1 MHIFKQLAW
10 MFFFMLNSSI
20 LFAITVHSNF
30 TNEYLNEFTLNMQDD
45 ELESVKELLKNGNI
59 KDALEKLYVFIEVA
73 EKKND
78 SVLMIKAKIL
88 LAEILRDNGDYQ
100 KSNEIFEDIIPLI
113 KLDFEKLQYVFFKR
127 GGNFQLDN
135 NIDSAKV
142 NYEKAILIGEKVQG
156 NDNLR
161 AKMHAN
167 LSGIYYL
174 NEDYDNA
181 IIHSKIAANY
191 QKTLGNKEI
200 EAGILNNLGGIY
212 YMKGEFNEAL
222 NTFQEALDLVD
233 YGQSD
238 LQKQTRST
246 SFINMAY
253 VYSDLG
259 NHKKAFELQDS
270 YFSLNDSLQQ
280 DLKYKEI
287 TEIESKYD
295 LATKEKEAL
304 IEKAKRQKAE
314 LLTYGLGVAIFIL
327 LVGIYVLYKLVKLN
341 KQNHALEIAQE
352 QLINKSKLGKV
363 KSELQSKILVA
374 TMDGRIEER
383 KTISDIL
390 HGNVSALLSAAN
402 LHLYAGGM
410 QFNGNVPIE
419 FEKTQNIISEASIQV
434 RELSHNLISAILLKH
449 GLSMAVE
456 DVCEKSS
463 NENIQ
468 INCES
473 KNMDRFNNNF
483 EIKLFNIIQE
493 LIINMLKHSNAE
505 NGTVKLEQLN
515 GRLQVLVF
523 DNGIGFDVE
532 HENAD
537 AGIGLSQIK
546 ARVEAL
552 KGLLNIE
559 SSEKGTRTYISTP
572 IVY

>member
-1 MHIFKQLAW
+1 MHISKQFAW
-10 MFFFMLNSSI
+10 MFFFMLYTSI
-20 LFAITVHSNF
+20 LFSTTVHSNF
-30 TNEYLNEFTLNMQDD
+30 TTDYLENFTFNIQDD
-45 ELESVKELLKNGNI
+45 ELQSVKELLKNGNI
-59 KDALEKLYVFIEVA
+59 KDALEKLYLFIEAV
-73 EKKND
+73 EIKND
-78 SVLMIKAKIL
+78 SLLIVESKIL

-113 KLDFEKLQYVFFKR
+113 KLDFKKSQYVFFKR

-142 NYEKAILIGEKVQG
+142 NYEKALFFAEKVQG
-156 NDNLR
+156 NDDLR

-174 NEDYDNA
+174 KEDYDNA
-181 IIHSKIAANY
+181 IEHSKIAANY
-191 QKTLGNKEI
+191 QKTLGNIEI

-222 NTFQEALDLVD
+222 NVFQEALDLVD

-238 LQKQTRST
+238 LQKKTRST
-246 SFINMAY
+246 SFINLAY
-253 VYSDLG
+253 AYSELG
-259 NHKKAFELQDS
+259 NYKKAFELQDR
-270 YFSLNDSLQQ
+270 YFSLNDSIQQ
-280 DLKYKEI
+280 ELKYKEI

-295 LATKEKEAL
+295 LAKKEKEAV

-327 LVGIYVLYKLVKLN
+327 LLGIYALYKLVKLN
-341 KQNHALEIAQE
+341 KQNHTLEITQE
-352 QLINKSKLGKV
+352 QLINKSKLEKV
-363 KSELQSKILVA
+363 KSESQSKILVA

-383 KTISDIL
+383 KKISDIL

-419 FEKTQNIISEASIQV
+419 IEKTQNIIAEASIQV
-434 RELSHNLISAILLKH
+434 RELSHNLVSAILLKQ
-449 GLSMAVE
+449 GLSLAIE
-456 DVCEKSS
+456 DICKKSS
-463 NENIQ
+463 NETIK

-493 LIINMLKHSNAE
+493 LINNMLKHSNAKK
-505 NGTVKLEQLN
+505 GTVKLEQLN
-515 GRLQVLVF
+515 GRLQVLVV
-523 DNGIGFDVE
+523 DNGIGFDVDY
-532 HENAD
+532 ENAD

-546 ARVEAL
+546 ARVGAL
-552 KGLLNIE
+552 EGLLSIDT
-559 SSEKGTRTYISTP
+559 SEKGTRTYISTP

>member
-1 MHIFKQLAW
+1 
-10 MFFFMLNSSI
+10 MLKSSI
-20 LFAITVHSNF
+20 LFSSTCHSNF
-30 TNEYLNEFTLNMQDD
+30 SNEDLNNFTIIIQDD
-45 ELESVKELLKNGNI
+45 ELQSVKELLESGNV
-59 KDALEKLYVFIEVA
+59 KDALEKLYVFIEVV

-78 SVLMIKAKIL
+78 SVLIIKAKIL
-88 LAEILRDNGDYQ
+88 LADILRDNGDYQ
-100 KSNEIFEDIIPLI
+100 KSNEIFDEVIPLV
-113 KLDFEKLQYVFFKR
+113 KFDFEKSQYVYFKR

-135 NIDSAKV
+135 KIDSAKV
-142 NYEKAILIGEKVQG
+142 NYEKAISFAEKAQG
-156 NDNLR
+156 NDDLR

-174 NEDYDNA
+174 QEDYDNA
-181 IIHSKIAANY
+181 IVHSKIAANY
-191 QKTLGNKEI
+191 QEILGNKEI

-222 NTFQEALDLVD
+222 NVFQKALDLVD
-233 YGQSD
+233 YGQSE
-238 LQKQTRST
+238 LQKKTRST

-253 VYSDLG
+253 AYSELG
-259 NHKKAFELQDS
+259 NYKKAFELQDN

-280 DLKYKEI
+280 ELKYKEI
-287 TEIESKYD
+287 AEIESKYD
-295 LATKEKEAL
+295 LATQEKEAL

-327 LVGIYVLYKLVKLN
+327 LIGIYVLYKLVKLN
-341 KQNHALEIAQE
+341 KQNHTLEITQQ
-352 QLINKSKLGKV
+352 QLINKSKLEKV
-363 KSELQSKILVA
+363 KSESQSKILVA

-390 HGNVSALLSAAN
+390 HGNVSALLSAAK

-419 FEKTQNIISEASIQV
+419 IEKTQNIISEASIQV
-434 RELSHNLISAILLKH
+434 RELSHNLISAILLKQ
-449 GLSMAVE
+449 GLGLAIE

-463 NENIQ
+463 NETIQ

-493 LIINMLKHSNAE
+493 LISNMLKHSKAE

-532 HENAD
+532 HENPD

-552 KGLLNIE
+552 KGVLNIE

>member
-1 MHIFKQLAW
+1 MHISKQFAW
-10 MFFFMLNSSI
+10 MFFFMLYTSI
-20 LFAITVHSNF
+20 LFSTTVHSNF
-30 TNEYLNEFTLNMQDD
+30 TTDYLENFTFNIQDD
-45 ELESVKELLKNGNI
+45 ELQSVKELLKNGNI
-59 KDALEKLYVFIEVA
+59 KDALEKLYLFIEAV
-73 EKKND
+73 EIKND
-78 SVLMIKAKIL
+78 SLLIVESKIL

-113 KLDFEKLQYVFFKR
+113 KLDFEKSQYVFFKR

-142 NYEKAILIGEKVQG
+142 NYEKALFFAEKVQG
-156 NDNLR
+156 NDDLR

-174 NEDYDNA
+174 KEDYDNA
-181 IIHSKIAANY
+181 IEHSKIAANY
-191 QKTLGNKEI
+191 QKTLGNIEI

-222 NTFQEALDLVD
+222 NVFQEALDLVD

-238 LQKQTRST
+238 LQKKTRST

-253 VYSDLG
+253 AYSELG
-259 NHKKAFELQDS
+259 NYKKAFELQDR
-270 YFSLNDSLQQ
+270 YFSLNDSIQQ
-280 DLKYKEI
+280 ALKYKEI

-295 LATKEKEAL
+295 LAKKEKEAV

-327 LVGIYVLYKLVKLN
+327 LIGIYALYKLVKLN
-341 KQNHALEIAQE
+341 KQNHTLEITQE
-352 QLINKSKLGKV
+352 QLINKSKLEKV
-363 KSELQSKILVA
+363 KSESQSKILVA

-383 KTISDIL
+383 KKISDIL

-419 FEKTQNIISEASIQV
+419 IEKTQNIIAEASIQV
-434 RELSHNLISAILLKH
+434 RELSHNLVSAILLKQ
-449 GLSMAVE
+449 GLSLAIE
-456 DVCEKSS
+456 DICKKSS
-463 NENIQ
+463 NETIK

-493 LIINMLKHSNAE
+493 LINNMLKHSNAKK
-505 NGTVKLEQLN
+505 GTVKLEQLN
-515 GRLQVLVF
+515 GRLQVLVV
-523 DNGIGFDVE
+523 DNGIGFDVDY
-532 HENAD
+532 ENAD

-546 ARVEAL
+546 ARVGAL
-552 KGLLNIE
+552 KGLLSIDT
-559 SSEKGTRTYISTP
+559 SEKGTRTYISTP

>member
-1 MHIFKQLAW
+1 MHISKQFAW
-10 MFFFMLNSSI
+10 MFFFMLYTSI
-20 LFAITVHSNF
+20 LFSTTVHSNF
-30 TNEYLNEFTLNMQDD
+30 TTDYLENFTFNIQDD
-45 ELESVKELLKNGNI
+45 ELQSVKELLKNGNI
-59 KDALEKLYVFIEVA
+59 KDALEKLYLFIEAV
-73 EKKND
+73 EIKND
-78 SVLMIKAKIL
+78 SLLIVESKIL

-113 KLDFEKLQYVFFKR
+113 KLDFEKSQYVFFKR

-142 NYEKAILIGEKVQG
+142 NYEKALFFAEKVQG
-156 NDNLR
+156 NDDLR

-174 NEDYDNA
+174 KEDYDNA
-181 IIHSKIAANY
+181 IEHSKIAANY
-191 QKTLGNKEI
+191 QKTLGNIEI

-222 NTFQEALDLVD
+222 NVFQEALDLVG
-233 YGQSD
+233 YSQSD
-238 LQKQTRST
+238 LQKKTRST
-246 SFINMAY
+246 SFINLAY
-253 VYSDLG
+253 AYSELG
-259 NHKKAFELQDS
+259 NYKKAFELQDR
-270 YFSLNDSLQQ
+270 YFSLNDSIQQ
-280 DLKYKEI
+280 ELKYKEI

-295 LATKEKEAL
+295 LAKKEKEAV

-327 LVGIYVLYKLVKLN
+327 LLGIYALYKLVELN
-341 KQNHALEIAQE
+341 KQNHTLEITQE
-352 QLINKSKLGKV
+352 QLINKSKLEKV
-363 KSELQSKILVA
+363 KSESQSKILVA

-383 KTISDIL
+383 KKISDIL

-419 FEKTQNIISEASIQV
+419 IEKTQNIIAEASIQV
-434 RELSHNLISAILLKH
+434 RELSHNLVSAILLKQ
-449 GLSMAVE
+449 GLSLAIE
-456 DVCEKSS
+456 DICEKSS
-463 NENIQ
+463 NETIK

-493 LIINMLKHSNAE
+493 LINNMLKHSNAKK
-505 NGTVKLEQLN
+505 GTVKLEQLN
-515 GRLQVLVF
+515 GRLQVLVV
-523 DNGIGFDVE
+523 DNGIGFDVDY
-532 HENAD
+532 ENAD

-546 ARVEAL
+546 ARVGAL
-552 KGLLNIE
+552 KGLLSIDT
-559 SSEKGTRTYISTP
+559 SEKGTRTYISTP

>member
-1 MHIFKQLAW
+1 MHFFKQFAW

-20 LFAITVHSNF
+20 LFSTTVYSNLA
-30 TNEYLNEFTLNMQDD
+30 NEVLDDFTLNIQDD
-45 ELESVKELLKNGNI
+45 ELQSVRELLESGNVEE
-59 KDALEKLYVFIEVA
+59 ALEKLHLFIETEV
-73 EKKND
+73 KKND
-78 SVLMIKAKIL
+78 SVLIIRAKIL

-100 KSNEIFEDIIPLI
+100 KSNIIFDEIIPLI
-113 KLDFEKLQYVFFKR
+113 KYDFQKSQYIFFKR

-142 NYEKAILIGEKVQG
+142 NYEKALFFAEKVQG
-156 NDNLR
+156 NDDLK
-161 AKMHAN
+161 AKIQAN

-174 NEDYDNA
+174 KQDYDKA
-181 IIHSKIAANY
+181 IEHSKIATNY
-191 QKTLGNKEI
+191 QKTLGNIEI

-222 NTFQEALDLVD
+222 NVFQEALNLVN

-253 VYSDLG
+253 VYGELG
-259 NHKKAFELQDS
+259 NYKKAFEFQDR
-270 YFSLNDSLQQ
+270 YFSLNDSIQQ

-295 LATKEKEAL
+295 LAKKEKEAV

-314 LLTYGLGVAIFIL
+314 LLSYGLGVAIFIL
-327 LVGIYVLYKLVKLN
+327 LIGIYVLYKLVKLN
-341 KQNHALEIAQE
+341 KQNHMLEITQE
-352 QLINKSKLGKV
+352 QLINKSKFEKV
-363 KSELQSKILVA
+363 KSESQSKILVA

-383 KTISDIL
+383 KKIADIL

-419 FEKTQNIISEASIQV
+419 IEKTQNIIAEASIQV
-434 RELSHNLISAILLKH
+434 RELSHNLVSAILLKQ
-449 GLSMAVE
+449 GLSLAIE
-456 DVCEKSS
+456 DICKKSS
-463 NENIQ
+463 NETIK

-473 KNMDRFNNNF
+473 KSMDRFNNNF

-493 LIINMLKHSNAE
+493 LINNMLKHSNAE
-505 NGTVKLEQLN
+505 KGTVKLEQLN
-515 GRLQVLVF
+515 GRLQVLVV
-523 DNGIGFDVE
+523 DNGIGFDVDY
-532 HENAD
+532 ENAD

-546 ARVEAL
+546 ARVGAL
-552 KGLLNIE
+552 EGLLSID

>member
-1 MHIFKQLAW
+1 MHISKQFAW
-10 MFFFMLNSSI
+10 MFFFMLYTSI
-20 LFAITVHSNF
+20 LFSTTVHSNF
-30 TNEYLNEFTLNMQDD
+30 TTDYLENFTFNIQDD
-45 ELESVKELLKNGNI
+45 ELQSVKELLENGNI
-59 KDALEKLYVFIEVA
+59 KDALEKLYLFIEAV
-73 EKKND
+73 EIKND
-78 SVLMIKAKIL
+78 SLLIVESKIL

-113 KLDFEKLQYVFFKR
+113 KLDFKKSQYVFFKR

-142 NYEKAILIGEKVQG
+142 NYEKALFFAEKVQG
-156 NDNLR
+156 NDDLR

-174 NEDYDNA
+174 KEDYDNA
-181 IIHSKIAANY
+181 IEHSKIAANY
-191 QKTLGNKEI
+191 QKTLGNIEI

-222 NTFQEALDLVD
+222 NVFQEALDLVD

-238 LQKQTRST
+238 LQKKTRST

-253 VYSDLG
+253 AYSELG
-259 NHKKAFELQDS
+259 NYKKAFELQDR
-270 YFSLNDSLQQ
+270 YFSLNDSIQQ
-280 DLKYKEI
+280 ALKYKEI

-295 LATKEKEAL
+295 LAKKEKEAV

-327 LVGIYVLYKLVKLN
+327 LIGIYALYKLVKLN
-341 KQNHALEIAQE
+341 KQNHTLEITQE
-352 QLINKSKLGKV
+352 QLINKSKLEKV
-363 KSELQSKILVA
+363 KSESQSKILVA

-383 KTISDIL
+383 KKISDIL

-419 FEKTQNIISEASIQV
+419 IEKTQNIIAEASIQV
-434 RELSHNLISAILLKH
+434 RELSHNLVSAILLKQ
-449 GLSMAVE
+449 GLSLAIE
-456 DVCEKSS
+456 DICKKSS
-463 NENIQ
+463 NETIK

-493 LIINMLKHSNAE
+493 LINNMLKHSNAKK
-505 NGTVKLEQLN
+505 GTVKLEQLN
-515 GRLQVLVF
+515 GRLQVLVV
-523 DNGIGFDVE
+523 DNGIGFDVDY
-532 HENAD
+532 ENAD

-546 ARVEAL
+546 ARVGAL
-552 KGLLNIE
+552 KGLLSIDT
-559 SSEKGTRTYISTP
+559 SEKGTRTYISTP

>member
-1 MHIFKQLAW
+1 
-10 MFFFMLNSSI
+10 MLKSSI
-20 LFAITVHSNF
+20 LFSSTCHSNF
-30 TNEYLNEFTLNMQDD
+30 SNEDLNNFTINIQDD
-45 ELESVKELLKNGNI
+45 ELQSVKELLESGNV
-59 KDALEKLYVFIEVA
+59 KDALEKLYVFIEVV

-78 SVLMIKAKIL
+78 SVLIIKAKIL
-88 LAEILRDNGDYQ
+88 LADILRDNGDYQ
-100 KSNEIFEDIIPLI
+100 KSNEIFDEVIPLV
-113 KLDFEKLQYVFFKR
+113 KFDFEKSQYVYFKR

-135 NIDSAKV
+135 KIDSAKV
-142 NYEKAILIGEKVQG
+142 NYEKAISFAEKAQG
-156 NDNLR
+156 NDDLR

-174 NEDYDNA
+174 QEDYDNA
-181 IIHSKIAANY
+181 IVHSKIAANY
-191 QKTLGNKEI
+191 QEILGNKEI

-222 NTFQEALDLVD
+222 NVFQKALDLVD
-233 YGQSD
+233 YGQSE
-238 LQKQTRST
+238 LQKKTRST

-253 VYSDLG
+253 AYSELG
-259 NHKKAFELQDS
+259 NYKKAFELQDN

-280 DLKYKEI
+280 ELKYKEI
-287 TEIESKYD
+287 AEIESKYD
-295 LATKEKEAL
+295 LATQEKEAL

-327 LVGIYVLYKLVKLN
+327 LIGIYVLYKLVKLN
-341 KQNHALEIAQE
+341 KQNHTLEITQQ
-352 QLINKSKLGKV
+352 QLINKSKLEKV
-363 KSELQSKILVA
+363 KSESQSKILVA

-390 HGNVSALLSAAN
+390 HGNVSALLSAAK

-419 FEKTQNIISEASIQV
+419 IEKTQNIISEASIQV
-434 RELSHNLISAILLKH
+434 RELSHNLISAILLKQ
-449 GLSMAVE
+449 GLGLAIE

-463 NENIQ
+463 NETIQ

-493 LIINMLKHSNAE
+493 LISNMLKHSKAE

-532 HENAD
+532 HENPD

-552 KGLLNIE
+552 KGVLNIE

>member
-1 MHIFKQLAW
+1 MHISKQFAW
-10 MFFFMLNSSI
+10 MFFFMLYTSI
-20 LFAITVHSNF
+20 LFSTTVHSNF
-30 TNEYLNEFTLNMQDD
+30 TTDYLENFTFNIQDD
-45 ELESVKELLKNGNI
+45 ELQSVKELLKNGNI
-59 KDALEKLYVFIEVA
+59 KDALEKLYLFIEAV
-73 EKKND
+73 EIKND
-78 SVLMIKAKIL
+78 SLLIVESKIL

-113 KLDFEKLQYVFFKR
+113 KLDFKKSQYVFFKR
-127 GGNFQLDN
+127 GGNFQLEN
-135 NIDSAKV
+135 NIDSAKA
-142 NYEKAILIGEKVQG
+142 NYEKALFFAQKVQG
-156 NDNLR
+156 NDDLR

-174 NEDYDNA
+174 KEDYDNA
-181 IIHSKIAANY
+181 IEHSKIAANY
-191 QKTLGNKEI
+191 QKTLGNIEI

-222 NTFQEALDLVD
+222 NVFQEALDLVD

-238 LQKQTRST
+238 LQKKTRST

-253 VYSDLG
+253 AYSELG
-259 NHKKAFELQDS
+259 NYKKAFELQDR
-270 YFSLNDSLQQ
+270 YFSLNDSIQQ
-280 DLKYKEI
+280 ELKYKEI

-295 LATKEKEAL
+295 LATKEKEAV
-304 IEKAKRQKAE
+304 IEKSKRQKAE

-327 LVGIYVLYKLVKLN
+327 LIGIYALYNLVKLN
-341 KQNHALEIAQE
+341 KQNHTLEITQE
-352 QLINKSKLGKV
+352 QLINKSKLEKV
-363 KSELQSKILVA
+363 KSESQSKILVA

-383 KTISDIL
+383 KKISDIL

-419 FEKTQNIISEASIQV
+419 IEKTQNIIAEASIQV
-434 RELSHNLISAILLKH
+434 RELSHNLVSAILLKQ
-449 GLSMAVE
+449 GLSLAIE
-456 DVCEKSS
+456 DICKKSS
-463 NENIQ
+463 NKTIK

-493 LIINMLKHSNAE
+493 LINNMLKHSNAE
-505 NGTVKLEQLN
+505 IGTVKLEQLN
-515 GRLQVLVF
+515 GRLQVLVV
-523 DNGIGFDVE
+523 DNGIGFDVDY
-532 HENAD
+532 ENAD

-546 ARVEAL
+546 ARVGAL
-552 KGLLNIE
+552 KGLLSIDT
-559 SSEKGTRTYISTP
+559 SEKGTRTYISTP

>member
-1 MHIFKQLAW
+1 MHISKQFAW
-10 MFFFMLNSSI
+10 MFFFMLYTSI
-20 LFAITVHSNF
+20 LFSTTVHSNF
-30 TNEYLNEFTLNMQDD
+30 TTDYLENFTFNIQDD
-45 ELESVKELLKNGNI
+45 ELQSVKELLENGNI
-59 KDALEKLYVFIEVA
+59 KDALEKLYLFIEAV
-73 EKKND
+73 EIKND
-78 SVLMIKAKIL
+78 SLLIVESKIL

-113 KLDFEKLQYVFFKR
+113 KLDFKKSQYVFFKR

-142 NYEKAILIGEKVQG
+142 NYEKALFFAEKVQG
-156 NDNLR
+156 NDDLR

-174 NEDYDNA
+174 KEDYDNA
-181 IIHSKIAANY
+181 IEHSKIAANY
-191 QKTLGNKEI
+191 QKTLGNIEI

-222 NTFQEALDLVD
+222 NVFQEALDLVD

-238 LQKQTRST
+238 LQKKTRST

-253 VYSDLG
+253 AYSELG
-259 NHKKAFELQDS
+259 NYKKAFELQDR
-270 YFSLNDSLQQ
+270 YFSLNDSIQQ
-280 DLKYKEI
+280 ALKYKEI

-295 LATKEKEAL
+295 LAKKEKEAV

-327 LVGIYVLYKLVKLN
+327 LLGIYALYKLVELN
-341 KQNHALEIAQE
+341 KQNHTLEITQE
-352 QLINKSKLGKV
+352 QLINKSKLEKV
-363 KSELQSKILVA
+363 KSESQSKILVA

-383 KTISDIL
+383 KKISDIL

-419 FEKTQNIISEASIQV
+419 IEKTQNIIAEASIQV
-434 RELSHNLISAILLKH
+434 RELSHNLVSAILLKQ
-449 GLSMAVE
+449 GLSLAIE
-456 DVCEKSS
+456 DICKKSS
-463 NENIQ
+463 NETIK

-493 LIINMLKHSNAE
+493 LINNMLKHSNAKK
-505 NGTVKLEQLN
+505 GTVKLEQLN
-515 GRLQVLVF
+515 GRLQVLVV
-523 DNGIGFDVE
+523 DNGIGFDVDY
-532 HENAD
+532 ENAD

-546 ARVEAL
+546 ARVGAL
-552 KGLLNIE
+552 KGLLSIDT
-559 SSEKGTRTYISTP
+559 SEKGTRTYISTP

>member
-1 MHIFKQLAW
+1 MHISKQFAW
-10 MFFFMLNSSI
+10 MFFFMLYTSI
-20 LFAITVHSNF
+20 LFSTTVHSNF
-30 TNEYLNEFTLNMQDD
+30 TTDYLENFTFNIQDD
-45 ELESVKELLKNGNI
+45 ELQSVKELLKNGNI
-59 KDALEKLYVFIEVA
+59 KDALEKLYLFIEAV
-73 EKKND
+73 EIKND
-78 SVLMIKAKIL
+78 SLLIVESKIL

-113 KLDFEKLQYVFFKR
+113 KLDFEKSQYVFFKR

-142 NYEKAILIGEKVQG
+142 NYEKALFFAEKVQG
-156 NDNLR
+156 NDDLR

-174 NEDYDNA
+174 KEDYDNA
-181 IIHSKIAANY
+181 IEHSKIAANY
-191 QKTLGNKEI
+191 QKTLGNIEI

-222 NTFQEALDLVD
+222 NVFQEALDLVG
-233 YGQSD
+233 YSQSD
-238 LQKQTRST
+238 LQKKTRST

-253 VYSDLG
+253 AYSELG
-259 NHKKAFELQDS
+259 NYKKAFELQDR
-270 YFSLNDSLQQ
+270 YFSLNDSIQQ
-280 DLKYKEI
+280 ELKYKEI

-295 LATKEKEAL
+295 LAKKEKEAV

-327 LVGIYVLYKLVKLN
+327 LLGIYALYKLVELN
-341 KQNHALEIAQE
+341 KQNHTLEITQE
-352 QLINKSKLGKV
+352 QLINKSKLEKV
-363 KSELQSKILVA
+363 KSESQSKILVA

-383 KTISDIL
+383 KKISDIL

-419 FEKTQNIISEASIQV
+419 IEKTQNIIAEASIQV
-434 RELSHNLISAILLKH
+434 RELSHNLVSAILLKQ
-449 GLSMAVE
+449 GLSLAIE
-456 DVCEKSS
+456 DICEKSS
-463 NENIQ
+463 NETIK

-493 LIINMLKHSNAE
+493 LINNMLKHSNAKK
-505 NGTVKLEQLN
+505 GTVKLEQLN
-515 GRLQVLVF
+515 GRLQVLVV
-523 DNGIGFDVE
+523 DNGIGFDVDY
-532 HENAD
+532 ENAD

-546 ARVEAL
+546 ARVGAL
-552 KGLLNIE
+552 KGLLSIDT
-559 SSEKGTRTYISTP
+559 SEKGTRTYISTP